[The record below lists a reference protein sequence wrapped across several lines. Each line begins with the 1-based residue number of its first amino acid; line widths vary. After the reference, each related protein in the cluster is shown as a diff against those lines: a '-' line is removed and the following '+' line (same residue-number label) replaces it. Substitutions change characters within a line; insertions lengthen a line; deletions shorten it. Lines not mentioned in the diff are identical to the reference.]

1 MRRSVKLHQR
11 LLRMK
16 DIACRRFADRSW
28 TESRFGTHWHERR
41 SMFRR
46 ALIGEVSRVG
56 AVSRSVVPE

>member
-1 MRRSVKLHQR
+1 
-11 LLRMK
+11 MK
-16 DIACRRFADRSW
+16 DIACRRFAGRSW